1 MRNFICA
8 LSITLSMLLN
18 NSWATP
24 MSPPAVSSALP
35 VPFMTL
41 NRATCTG
48 FFDKEAKQEN
58 LISQSDSLE
67 TVVHI
72 QKAIIEA
79 QEMVETVMKMIGKYG
94 AHEKSPAGYS
104 HQELALLAVLRT
116 LQYLFFKEEIAT
128 GSYILEVLDK
138 LATVSLHIDPNESSQ
153 NKATT
158 RASQRAHKMVLYCG
172 DDNLTPVQPS
182 QLPANFFWQG
192 INGVY
197 EDSVAKLYVYLSPQW
212 KDRPCKSE
220 GMYAYNAVAWKTTEK
235 EFTTSN
241 AFNAIFYCREAFTS
255 ARNRYIGRESVM
267 LRQKFLKDDAAWK
280 NAVLDKALKE
290 GLPAAIHALFHHP
303 IIHESLHKF
312 RWHELTGAPGE
323 DEKRTCNNADS
334 VAYFVVSA
342 YLLKQF
348 TAPGTV
354 QGQAQTQGAANAQN
368 PIYMTAVNHEGHIQH
383 VVYDTNKGFDDNYNE
398 LKRQLGLQKGP
409 PSSSGSERNSG
420 QNSRSNSPNSG
431 TQGTPSQPPAPAP
444 GKNLAT
450 DLGELTIGTT
460 PKGTRK
466 SGRSRS
472 GSQTG
477 GAPKY

>member
-1 MRNFICA
+1 MLQVKVFQAVRITSRLLDNILANHVDKIA
-8 LSITLSMLLN
+8 LTQ
-18 NSWATP
+18 
-24 MSPPAVSSALP
+24 
-35 VPFMTL
+35 
-41 NRATCTG
+41 
-48 FFDKEAKQEN
+48 D
-58 LISQSDSLE
+58 
-67 TVVHI
+67 
-72 QKAIIEA
+72 
-79 QEMVETVMKMIGKYG
+79 VEIVRPGRTNKKMYG
-94 AHEKSPAGYS
+94 WTRC
-104 HQELALLAVLRT
+104 LRYNP
-116 LQYLFFKEEIAT
+116 QY
-128 GSYILEVLDK
+128 
-138 LATVSLHIDPNESSQ
+138 P
-153 NKATT
+153 
-158 RASQRAHKMVLYCG
+158 
-172 DDNLTPVQPS
+172 
-182 QLPANFFWQG
+182 
-192 INGVY
+192 
-197 EDSVAKLYVYLSPQW
+197 
-212 KDRPCKSE
+212 
-220 GMYAYNAVAWKTTEK
+220 
-235 EFTTSN
+235 
-241 AFNAIFYCREAFTS
+241 
-255 ARNRYIGRESVM
+255 
-267 LRQKFLKDDAAWK
+267 
-280 NAVLDKALKE
+280 
-290 GLPAAIHALFHHP
+290 
-303 IIHESLHKF
+303 
-312 RWHELTGAPGE
+312 